1 MTQLNFVL
9 LMMGQNGGQEQSPM
23 SMIIFMGIMVAVF
36 YFFMIRP
43 QMKKRKEIQKF
54 RDAMKKGDK
63 IMTIGGIHGKVN
75 AIKEDTIIMEV
86 EGGVLLKID
95 KNAIIQDA
103 TGLMMQK

>member
-9 LMMGQNGGQEQSPM
+9 LMMGQGDSEQNPM
-23 SMIIFMGIMVAVF
+23 FSMIFMGVMVAVF

-43 QMKKRKEIQKF
+43 QMKKRKEVQKF
-54 RDAMKKGDK
+54 RNEMKKGDRV
-63 IMTIGGIHGKVN
+63 MTIGGIHGKIN
-75 AIKEDTIIMEV
+75 AIKEETIIMEV

-103 TGLMMQK
+103 TGLLMQK

>member
-9 LMMGQNGGQEQSPM
+9 LMMGQGGKGENPT
-23 SMIIFMGIMVAVF
+23 SMIIFMGVMVAVF

-54 RDAMKKGDK
+54 RSEMQQGDK

-95 KNAIIQDA
+95 KNAIIKDA
-103 TGLMMQK
+103 AGLMMQK

>member
-9 LMMGQNGGQEQSPM
+9 LMMGQGQESDPT
-23 SMIIFMGIMVAVF
+23 SMLIFMGVMVAVF

-43 QMKKRKEIQKF
+43 QMKKRKEMQKF
-54 RDAMKKGDK
+54 RTEMQKGDK

-75 AIKEDTIIMEV
+75 AVKDDAIIMEV

-95 KNAIIQDA
+95 KNAIIRDA
-103 TGLMMQK
+103 AGLMQQR